1 MNMSLNIGEA
11 LSTGVEKLTTTA
23 GIQLG
28 IAYVV
33 LQLIT
38 ALGTNSAIAT
48 IDTGTG
54 AGPGAGG
61 MGTPA
66 LSLPIGIAG
75 GAALLTLGIILNI
88 ALTIVA
94 FRTLAHSSTELGS
107 IPDGVADG
115 LLKPG
120 VFLVIA
126 GIVQGIAIGLGFIA
140 LIIPG
145 IFIMISL
152 IFTQIYIAVEDEG
165 PFEALSS
172 SWSLAKGNRFPLF
185 GLGVILFVISLLAS
199 IPAAII
205 TILSPIVG
213 SVLNYVVTGFLSIFS
228 WGVLV
233 AAYQQLKGASTTTT
247 TEEPDDDD
255 GVERLDDD
263 SGFDYA

>member
-1 MNMSLNIGEA
+1 MDMSLNIGDA
-11 LSTGVEKLTTTA
+11 LSTGAEKLTTTA

-28 IAYVV
+28 VAYVV

-54 AGPGAGG
+54 AGAGAGS

-66 LSLPIGIAG
+66 LALPIGVAG
-75 GAALLTLGIILNI
+75 GAALLTLGIVLNI

-94 FRTLAHSSTELGS
+94 FRTLAHSPSELGS
-107 IPDGVADG
+107 IPSGVADG

-120 VFLVIA
+120 VFLVVA
-126 GIVQGIAIGLGFIA
+126 GIVQGIAIFLGLIA
-140 LIIPG
+140 LVIPG
-145 IFIMISL
+145 IFIMVSL
-152 IFTQIYIAVEDEG
+152 IFTQVYIAVEDEG

-172 SWSLAKGNRFPLF
+172 SWSLAKGSRFSLF
-185 GLGVILFVISLLAS
+185 GLGVIIFVISLLAS
-199 IPAAII
+199 IPAAIVSFI
-205 TILSPIVG
+205 SPTVG
-213 SVLNYVVTGFLSIFS
+213 SVLNYVVTGFISVFS

-233 AAYQQLKGASTTTT
+233 ASYEQLTTGASTTTT
-247 TEEPDDDD
+247 EDDDDD

>member
-1 MNMSLNIGEA
+1 MSLNIGEA
-11 LSTGVEKLTTTA
+11 LSTGAEKLTTTA

-28 IAYVV
+28 VAYVV

-38 ALGTNSAIAT
+38 ALGTNSAIST
-48 IDTGTG
+48 IDTGT
-54 AGPGAGG
+54 GAGG

-75 GAALLTLGIILNI
+75 GAALVALGIILNI

-94 FRTLAHSSTELGS
+94 FRTLAHSSSELGS
-107 IPDGVADG
+107 IPSGVADG

-126 GIVQGIAIGLGFIA
+126 SIVQGIAIFLGFIA

-145 IFIMISL
+145 FFIMISL
-152 IFTQIYIAVEDEG
+152 IFTQVYIAVEDEG

-172 SWSLAKGNRFPLF
+172 SWSLAKGDRFPLF
-185 GLGVILFVISLLAS
+185 GLGVILFVVSLLAS
-199 IPAAII
+199 IPAAIVS
-205 TILSPIVG
+205 ILSPLAG
-213 SVLNYVVTGFLSIFS
+213 SVLNYVVTGFISIFS

-233 AAYQQLKGASTTTT
+233 AAYQQLKGEAATTTTT
-247 TEEPDDDD
+247 TEEED
-255 GVERLDDD
+255 GVEHLDDD